1 MVPFTDA
8 GEMLRISKLTDY
20 GTVVMTYLAR
30 EHGRLHAVSEIAAA
44 VSVAAPTVSKILKQL
59 VREGLVISHRGARGG
74 YALARPPEAISMI
87 EIIDALEGRVG
98 LTECGSSPG
107 LCAQES
113 ACSIRANW
121 QRLNGA
127 VRDALAGVT
136 LAEMAEPILPPR
148 SGTPVKFYAR
158 RASA

>member
-1 MVPFTDA
+1 
-8 GEMLRISKLTDY
+8 MLRISKLTDY

-30 EHGRLHAVSEIAAA
+30 ERGRLHAVSEIAGEIRL
-44 VSVAAPTVSKILKQL
+44 AAPTVSKILKQL
-59 VREGLVISHRGARGG
+59 VREGLVVSHRGAKGG
-74 YALARPPEAISMI
+74 YALARRPQDISMI

-107 LCAQES
+107 LCAQEA
-113 ACSIRANW
+113 ACTIRTNW
-121 QRLNGA
+121 QRINGA

-136 LAEMAEPILPPR
+136 LAEMAEPELPPR
-148 SGTPVKFYAR
+148 AGAPVRFYLR